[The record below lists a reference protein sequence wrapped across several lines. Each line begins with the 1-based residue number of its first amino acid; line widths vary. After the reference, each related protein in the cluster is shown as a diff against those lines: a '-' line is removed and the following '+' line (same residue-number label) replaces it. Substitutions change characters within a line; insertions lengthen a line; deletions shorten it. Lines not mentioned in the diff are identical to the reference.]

1 MFLSKEFLFKFG
13 NHIGLEF
20 QLSIT
25 IQTYRKEESMA
36 KLSLVVPIL
45 NEIQNLA
52 PLIVA
57 LESLGSE
64 LESNGHVLEIVLNDN
79 CSDDGSSEFLASW
92 ASQDPRVFHFRFDKR
107 LTFQQ

>member
-52 PLIVA
+52 PLRVA
-57 LESLGSE
+57 L
-64 LESNGHVLEIVLNDN
+64 
-79 CSDDGSSEFLASW
+79 
-92 ASQDPRVFHFRFDKR
+92 
-107 LTFQQ
+107 